1 MLAKQID
8 EISDRIERA
17 GIGVKDAL
25 SVIDLTFEDQIK
37 RWKGSSPYEAFRG
50 LNHLID
56 VTAHGAK
63 IECFRPEEGGS
74 PFHTFEIHTEEGEG
88 IGFLNM
94 IYLKRLIPCYYLVYV
109 EVLPPFRGLGLGYRI
124 LKTFM
129 EFLNEKK
136 AMGLLDNIIP
146 PEDPTYGTYTKL
158 GWKAI
163 KDILGKPLK
172 ESWGNYMAFIPDSL
186 KIDNLQKELPRILYN
201 LRKKR
206 PVIDMHANEAMV
218 KRTIEEFRSL
228 YQTLNQLFEEELLS
242 EVSNPLMRFMF
253 TRLVTKWIGF
263 RRQIASLIGYTGG
276 ESLEQVSFPDQIKG
290 MPIQSYSLWS
300 FKRDRV
306 RIWGNKNVLQT
317 LPKGLIEEPTLFIE
331 NLPIYQRP
339 YLKPWVERMEDLS
352 GHALRIADL
361 LDLGFDPTRL
371 REFQNRGVDYVF
383 ERVSPYFFSSL
394 FKRRK
399 LLREIEKRIS
409 EFQPQ
414 GLRIQINPILLIFRD
429 RGNIYVLRK
438 KVNGIHSQEALDQL
452 RTAPHLK
459 EMNRTIGI
467 DSLILKV
474 IHEIQ
479 NRLRSD
485 FDSALHEQIGDLT
498 YFIPWDIGKNFPRV
512 CVDMLRISLET
523 IWIA

>member
-1 MLAKQID
+1 MIAKQID
-8 EISDRIERA
+8 EISERIERA
-17 GIGVKDAL
+17 KIGVKDAL
-25 SVIDLTFEDQIK
+25 SVIDLTFDDQIK
-37 RWKGSSPYEAFRG
+37 RLKGSSPYEAFRG
-50 LNHLID
+50 LNQLID
-56 VTAHGAK
+56 RTAHGAK
-63 IECFRPEEGGS
+63 IERFKPEEGGP
-74 PFHTFEIHTEEGEG
+74 PFHTFEIRTEGGEV

-146 PEDPTYGTYTKL
+146 PEDPTYETYTKL
-158 GWKAI
+158 GWRAI
-163 KDILGKPLK
+163 KDILGKSFK
-172 ESWGNYMAFIPDSL
+172 ESWGNYMVFVPDSL
-186 KIDNLQKELPRILYN
+186 QIDSLHKQLTRILYN

-206 PVIDMHANEAMV
+206 PVIDMHANEDMV

-228 YQTLNQLFEEELLS
+228 YQTLNQLFEEELS
-242 EVSNPLMRFMF
+242 SGISNPIMRFMF
-253 TRLVTKWIGF
+253 TRLITKWIGF
-263 RRQIASLIGYTGG
+263 RRQITSLIGYTGG
-276 ESLEQVSFPDQIKG
+276 ESLEQVSFSDQVKR

-300 FKRDRV
+300 LNRDRV
-306 RIWGNKNVLQT
+306 RIWGDKNILQI

-331 NLPIYQRP
+331 SLPIYQRP
-339 YLKPWVERMEDLS
+339 YLKPWMERMEGFS
-352 GHALRIADL
+352 GRTLRIADL

-371 REFQNRGVDYVF
+371 REFRIEGMDYVF

-394 FKRRK
+394 FKRRR
-399 LLREIEKRIS
+399 LLKKVEKRIS

-452 RTAPHLK
+452 KTASHLK
-459 EMNRTIGI
+459 EMNHSLGI
-467 DSLILKV
+467 DSLILKA
-474 IHEIQ
+474 IHDIQ
-479 NRLRSD
+479 TWLRCDLDPS
-485 FDSALHEQIGDLT
+485 LHEQIGDLT

-512 CVDMLRISLET
+512 CVDMLRLSLET